1 MRNSLLTI
9 LVKGTWWKVLPFYLF
24 TLLPLNAQRLTVKT
38 TTVDVGVTGYE
49 QPVTATFEMR
59 NKGFRRL
66 VIQSVKPDCGCT
78 KIEYPKEVGVGD
90 KFTIKMTY
98 DARQLGHF
106 QKMCLVKSN
115 GTKKPFYLTMTGE
128 VRSDFRDYSGE
139 YPIEMGD
146 LLLDKAELEF
156 DDVNKGDVPEQE
168 LHILNNGK
176 KAMRPNLMHL
186 PPYLTAIT
194 SPDHLLPGRT
204 ATITVKLLSEKL
216 RDYGLTK
223 TTLYMAHNPGDK
235 VRQDYAIDVATVL
248 LPDMKQFEKEN
259 KELAPQLQMS
269 ATDVDFTDF
278 GGKTKKTATVT
289 LHNTGQSPLKITSL
303 QLFTAGLKVTLSKSQ
318 IAPGQSANLKIT
330 GMAEELHQLRT
341 RPRILM
347 ITNDPDH
354 AKVVVNIKLK

>member
-318 IAPGQSANLKIT
+318 IAPGQSVNLKIT

>member
-115 GTKKPFYLTMTGE
+115 GTKKPFYLTMAGE

>member
-278 GGKTKKTATVT
+278 GGKNKKTATVT

>member
-1 MRNSLLTI
+1 MKKKFLFIVVSVLTFSPSHLLT
-9 LVKGTWWKVLPFYLF
+9 V
-24 TLLPLNAQRLTVKT
+24 NAQRLTVKT
-38 TTVDVGVTGYE
+38 TTVDVGATGYE

-59 NKGFRRL
+59 NKGLRRL
-66 VIQSVKPDCGCT
+66 VIESVKPDCGCT
-78 KIEYPKEVGVGD
+78 KIEYPKEVGIGER
-90 KFTIKMTY
+90 FSIKMTY

-115 GTKKPFYLTMTGE
+115 ASKKPFYLTMKGVVLTE
-128 VRSDFRDYSGE
+128 MKDYSGD
-139 YPIEMGD
+139 YPIAMGE
-146 LLLDKAELEF
+146 LLLDKSELEF
-156 DDVNKGDVPEQE
+156 DDVNKGDVPVAEI
-168 LHILNNGK
+168 HILNNSK

-186 PPYLTAIT
+186 PPYLQAIT
-194 SPDHLLPGRT
+194 SPDHLLPGRS

-235 VRQDYAIDVATVL
+235 VKQEYAIDVVTVL

-259 KELAPQLQMS
+259 KELAPKLQMS
-269 ATDVDFTDF
+269 TTDVDFTDF
-278 GGKTKKTATVT
+278 GGKTKKSTTVT
-289 LHNTGQSPLKITSL
+289 LQNNGMSNLKITSL
-303 QLFTAGLKVTLSKSQ
+303 QLFTAGLKVTLSKSE
-318 IAPGQSANLKIT
+318 IAPGQTANLKIT
-330 GMAEELHQLRT
+330 GIAEELQKLRV

>member
-1 MRNSLLTI
+1 MKKISVI
-9 LVKGTWWKVLPFYLF
+9 LFSFLF
-24 TLLPLNAQRLTVKT
+24 PLASFNEASAQRLTVKT
-38 TTVDVGVTGYE
+38 TTIDVGATGFE

-59 NKGFRRL
+59 NKGLRRL

-78 KIEYPKEVGVGD
+78 KIEYPKEVGIGER
-90 KFTIKMTY
+90 FTIKMTY
-98 DARQLGHF
+98 DARMLGHF

-115 GTKKPFYLTMTGE
+115 ASKKPFYLTMMGV

-146 LLLDKAELEF
+146 LLLDKADLEF

-168 LHILNNGK
+168 IHILNNGK

-194 SPDHLLPGRT
+194 SPDHLLPGRA
-204 ATITVKLLSEKL
+204 ATITVKLLSDKL

-235 VRQDYAIDVATVL
+235 VKQEHAIDVATVL
-248 LPDMKQFEKEN
+248 LPDMKQFEKDN
-259 KELAPQLQMS
+259 KDLAPQLQMS

-289 LHNTGQSPLKITSL
+289 LHNTGASPLKITSL
-303 QLFTAGLKVTLSKSQ
+303 QLFTAGLKVTLSKSE
-318 IAPGQSANLKIT
+318 IAPGLSANLKIT
-330 GMAEELHQLRT
+330 GIAAELQKLRT

-354 AKVVVNIKLK
+354 AKVVVNIKLQ

>member
-128 VRSDFRDYSGE
+128 VRSNFRDYSGE

>member
-1 MRNSLLTI
+1 MKGVVKVSLL
-9 LVKGTWWKVLPFYLF
+9 VYLF

-278 GGKTKKTATVT
+278 GGKNKKTATVT

>member
-216 RDYGLTK
+216 RNYGLTK

>member
-216 RDYGLTK
+216 RNYGLTK

-278 GGKTKKTATVT
+278 GGKNKKTATVT

>member
-1 MRNSLLTI
+1 MKKLTVILLSI
-9 LVKGTWWKVLPFYLF
+9 LASQLS
-24 TLLPLNAQRLTVKT
+24 PLQVNAQRLTVKT
-38 TTVDVGVTGYE
+38 TTIDVGATGFE

-194 SPDHLLPGRT
+194 SPDHLLPGRS

>member
-330 GMAEELHQLRT
+330 GMAVELHQLRT

>member
-1 MRNSLLTI
+1 

-330 GMAEELHQLRT
+330 GMAEVLHQLRT

>member
-330 GMAEELHQLRT
+330 GMAEVLHQLRT

>member
-1 MRNSLLTI
+1 MKKKFLFIVLTVLTFSPSHLLTI
-9 LVKGTWWKVLPFYLF
+9 
-24 TLLPLNAQRLTVKT
+24 NAQRLTVKT
-38 TTVDVGVTGYE
+38 TTIDVGATGYE

-59 NKGFRRL
+59 NKGLRRL

-78 KIEYPKEVGVGD
+78 QIEYPKEVGIGER
-90 KFTIKMTY
+90 FTIKMTY

-115 GTKKPFYLTMTGE
+115 GTKKPFYLTMKGVVST
-128 VRSDFRDYSGE
+128 DMKDYSGE
-139 YPIEMGD
+139 YPIAMDD
-146 LLLDKAELEF
+146 LLLDKSVLEF
-156 DDVNKGDVPEQE
+156 DDVNKGDVPVAEI
-168 LHILNNGK
+168 HILNNSK

-186 PPYLTAIT
+186 PPYLQAIT
-194 SPDHLLPGRT
+194 SPDHLLPGRS

-235 VRQDYAIDVATVL
+235 VKQEYAIDVATVL

-259 KELAPQLQMS
+259 KELAPKLQMS
-269 ATDVDFTDF
+269 TTDVDFTDF
-278 GGKTKKTATVT
+278 GGKAKKSTTVT
-289 LHNTGQSPLKITSL
+289 LQNNGKSNLKITSL
-303 QLFTAGLKVTLSKSQ
+303 QLFTAGLKVTLSKSV
-318 IAPGQSANLKIT
+318 IAPGQTANLKIT
-330 GMAEELHQLRT
+330 GTAEELLKLRT

>member
-1 MRNSLLTI
+1 MKKKFLFIVFSF
-9 LVKGTWWKVLPFYLF
+9 LVTPSSFLEIH
-24 TLLPLNAQRLTVKT
+24 AQRLTVKT
-38 TTVDVGVTGYE
+38 TTVDVGATGYE

-59 NKGFRRL
+59 NKGLRRL
-66 VIQSVKPDCGCT
+66 VIESVKPDCGCT
-78 KIEYPKEVGVGD
+78 KIEYPKEVGIGER
-90 KFTIKMTY
+90 FSIKMTY

-115 GTKKPFYLTMTGE
+115 ASKKPFYLTMKGVVLTE
-128 VRSDFRDYSGE
+128 MKDYSGD
-139 YPIEMGD
+139 YPIAMGE
-146 LLLDKAELEF
+146 LLLDKSELEF
-156 DDVNKGDVPEQE
+156 DDVNKGDVPVAEI
-168 LHILNNGK
+168 HILNNSK

-186 PPYLTAIT
+186 PPYLQAIT
-194 SPDHLLPGRT
+194 SPDHLLPGRS

-235 VRQDYAIDVATVL
+235 VKQEYAIDVVTVL

-259 KELAPQLQMS
+259 KELAPKLQMS
-269 ATDVDFTDF
+269 TTDVDFTDF
-278 GGKTKKTATVT
+278 GGKTKKSTTVT
-289 LHNTGQSPLKITSL
+289 LQNNGMSNLKITSL
-303 QLFTAGLKVTLSKSQ
+303 QLFTAGLKVTLSKSE
-318 IAPGQSANLKIT
+318 IAPGQTANLKIT
-330 GMAEELHQLRT
+330 GIAEELQKLRV

>member
-1 MRNSLLTI
+1 MKKVILILFAIHCSLTA
-9 LVKGTWWKVLPFYLF
+9 T
-24 TLLPLNAQRLTVKT
+24 AQRLTAKT
-38 TTVDVGVTGYE
+38 TTIDVGATGYE
-49 QPVTATFEMR
+49 QPITATFELR

-66 VIQSVKPDCGCT
+66 VIESVKPDCGCT
-78 KIEYPKEVGVGD
+78 KIEYPKEVGMGD

-115 GTKKPFYLTMTGE
+115 GTKKPFYLTMKGVVKT
-128 VRSDFRDYSGE
+128 DMRDYSGD
-139 YPIEMGD
+139 YPIAMDD
-146 LLLDKAELEF
+146 LLLDKADLEF

-168 LHILNNGK
+168 IHIFNNGK

-194 SPDHLLPGRT
+194 SPDHLLPGRS

-235 VRQDYAIDVATVL
+235 VSQDHAVNVATVL

-259 KELAPQLQMS
+259 KDLAPKLQMS
-269 ATDVDFTDF
+269 TTDVDFTDF
-278 GGKTKKTATVT
+278 GGKTKKTTTVI
-289 LHNTGQSPLKITSL
+289 LQNDGQSPLKITSL
-303 QLFTAGLKVTLSKSQ
+303 QLFTAGLKVTLSKSE
-318 IAPGQSANLKIT
+318 IAPGQSTNLKIT
-330 GMAEELHQLRT
+330 GIAAELEKLRT

-354 AKVVVNIKLK
+354 AKVVVNIILK